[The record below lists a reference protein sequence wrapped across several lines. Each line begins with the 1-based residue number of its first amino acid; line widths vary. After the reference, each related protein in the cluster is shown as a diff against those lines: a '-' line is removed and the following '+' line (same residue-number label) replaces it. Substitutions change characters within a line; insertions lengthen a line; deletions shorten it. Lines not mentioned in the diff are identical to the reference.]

1 MKKYAAFMFLLPVIF
16 SCHSNESEKKQ
27 PVVIDS
33 TTNVVTADTAN
44 VYKDTHYFWFADFSG
59 KKGFTMVRNRPIPA
73 DSLTAEHIIQAF
85 NEIYP
90 EMKLSLN
97 KVSSDSIFIQVG
109 NAHYLTSQTGS
120 SGAEA
125 YMAEVTYNL
134 TELKGVNF
142 VHFNFKKGD
151 HASPG
156 TYSRIDFVEE

>member
-1 MKKYAAFMFLLPVIF
+1 MKKYAVFILYLLPVIF
-16 SCHSNESEKKQ
+16 SCHSKESEKNQ
-27 PVVIDS
+27 PVADTIS
-33 TTNVVTADTAN
+33 TVVTTDTAN
-44 VYKDTHYFWFADFSG
+44 IYKDTHYFWFADFSG

-73 DSLTAEHIIQAF
+73 DSLTAEHIIQSF

-97 KVSSDSIFIQVG
+97 KVSNDSIFIKVG
-109 NAHYLTSQTGS
+109 NANYLTSQTGS

-134 TELKGVNF
+134 TELKGINF
-142 VHFNFKKGD
+142 VHFSFQKGE

-156 TYSRIDFVEE
+156 TYSRTDFIHE

>member
-1 MKKYAAFMFLLPVIF
+1 MKKYAVFIFLLPVVF

-27 PVVIDS
+27 PVVDTS
-33 TTNVVTADTAN
+33 ASVVTTDTAR

-59 KKGFTMVRNRPIPA
+59 KKGFTIVRNRPIPA

-90 EMKLSLN
+90 EMKLGLN
-97 KVSSDSIFIQVG
+97 RVSNDSIFIQIG
-109 NAHYLTSQTGS
+109 NAKYLTSQTGS

-134 TELKGVNF
+134 TELKGINF
-142 VHFNFKKGD
+142 VHFNFKKGE

-156 TYSRIDFVEE
+156 TYARTDFVHE

>member
-1 MKKYAAFMFLLPVIF
+1 MKKYAVFIYSLLIIF
-16 SCHSNESEKKQ
+16 SCRSKEPEKNQ
-27 PVVIDS
+27 PAID
-33 TTNVVTADTAN
+33 TTANAAITDTAN

-73 DSLTAEHIIQAF
+73 DSLTAEHMIQSF
-85 NEIYP
+85 NEMYP
-90 EMKLSLN
+90 EMKLSLS
-97 KVSSDSIFIQVG
+97 KVSNDSIFIKVG

-134 TELKGVNF
+134 TELKGINF
-142 VHFNFKKGD
+142 VHFNFQKGE

-156 TYSRIDFVEE
+156 TYSRTDFVHE